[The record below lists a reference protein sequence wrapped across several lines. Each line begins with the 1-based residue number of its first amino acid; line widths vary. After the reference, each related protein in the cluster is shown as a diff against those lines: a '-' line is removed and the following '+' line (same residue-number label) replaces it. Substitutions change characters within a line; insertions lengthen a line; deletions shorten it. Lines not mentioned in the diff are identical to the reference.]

1 MYLLQKS
8 FNNDLFM
15 VQEVQPE
22 DVETWLENRVSLFA
36 SETHAAYAQTLLGT
50 MQAPS
55 WTPDFRKYGT
65 ILSPDFPYFCAK
77 NVREFND
84 AWLRIMA
91 TEVRLRIM
99 QKINFVEE
107 IHFSISDI
115 MNPPPAPWLC
125 LVDRESQK
133 VLVVDRTGMALGGSE
148 KNLVTAVKHKFRFTR
163 DLLAS
168 SGKHLEMI
176 EVHLGSIS

>member
-84 AWLRIMA
+84 AWLRIIA

-99 QKINFVEE
+99 QKINFVDD
-107 IHFSISDI
+107 IHFRI
-115 MNPPPAPWLC
+115 L
-125 LVDRESQK
+125 
-133 VLVVDRTGMALGGSE
+133 
-148 KNLVTAVKHKFRFTR
+148 
-163 DLLAS
+163 
-168 SGKHLEMI
+168 
-176 EVHLGSIS
+176 

>member
-1 MYLLQKS
+1 
-8 FNNDLFM
+8 
-15 VQEVQPE
+15 
-22 DVETWLENRVSLFA
+22 
-36 SETHAAYAQTLLGT
+36 
-50 MQAPS
+50 
-55 WTPDFRKYGT
+55 
-65 ILSPDFPYFCAK
+65 
-77 NVREFND
+77 
-84 AWLRIMA
+84 
-91 TEVRLRIM
+91 RIM

-125 LVDRESQK
+125 LVDRKSQK